1 MRSSLDSLMDEDYGS
16 DGEEDVEEMD
26 GTTIRPE
33 WADIKTFV
41 KLYSPDKASCKRYE
55 VGMASAN
62 IKADMKVLE
71 FLYTP
76 SAHANCLKL
85 GNRVMQTA
93 ELDLLGR
100 LFSTQ
105 WHHACKLRE
114 LHLDGLSIRD
124 KDVKCLAK
132 YLGDFETL
140 EVLSLNHNLITDT
153 GAKILSDGECV
164 HRAKRGCVGCREGA
178 NI

>member
-1 MRSSLDSLMDEDYGS
+1 M
-16 DGEEDVEEMD
+16 
-26 GTTIRPE
+26 
-33 WADIKTFV
+33 
-41 KLYSPDKASCKRYE
+41 
-55 VGMASAN
+55 
-62 IKADMKVLE
+62 
-71 FLYTP
+71 YTP

-114 LHLDGLSIRD
+114 LHLDGMSIRD

-140 EVLSLNHNLITDT
+140 EVLSLNHNLITDA

-178 NI
+178 NM